1 MDRKHAIFTILTA
14 IPLAAIVS
22 CANTGKSH
30 SAAPPTRVAA
40 SSASAVSPAHSCKS
54 QVASWSNGGLSTIG
68 AVYTDLSKLLIAGR
82 SLSSDLSSGAN
93 PSAGESSIR
102 TAAATVQADV
112 QAADADLPPSCVPH
126 YRKDLHSA
134 LTDIANAASQYRD
147 AASDVSKGAR
157 VASKDISAAGRTEN
171 AAATK
176 LAAAIADYKAFKQ
189 G

>member
-1 MDRKHAIFTILTA
+1 
-14 IPLAAIVS
+14 
-22 CANTGKSH
+22 
-30 SAAPPTRVAA
+30 
-40 SSASAVSPAHSCKS
+40 
-54 QVASWSNGGLSTIG
+54 
-68 AVYTDLSKLLIAGR
+68 
-82 SLSSDLSSGAN
+82 
-93 PSAGESSIR
+93 
-102 TAAATVQADV
+102 
-112 QAADADLPPSCVPH
+112 
-126 YRKDLHSA
+126 